1 MSEKGKAQTGSA
13 GSGRRD
19 GVAGA
24 RGRHG
29 SGGDEL
35 RVGEECVRRWRGST
49 WVWWPS
55 GRHRH
60 WPATGVEAVNVV
72 AALAEH
78 PVGLVLP
85 VIGSGCGKG
94 LW

>member
-60 WPATGVEAVNVV
+60 WPATGVVELIGEGVSG
-72 AALAEH
+72 E
-78 PVGLVLP
+78 LP
-85 VIGSGCGKG
+85 VTTAH
-94 LW
+94 LL